1 MKVVENLQDD
11 FDFNYKTLKSQGGN
25 GSSLASG
32 KAKMRS
38 CKEPRRGGG
47 TFVPALSRLGG
58 ILLSGHLRVN
68 WRELGFCSCP

>member
-32 KAKMRS
+32 KAKNVFLQGTS
-38 CKEPRRGGG
+38 AGGHL
-47 TFVPALSRLGG
+47 LSRPGG
-58 ILLSGHLRVN
+58 FLRSGHLHVN
-68 WRELGFCSCP
+68 WRELGFCS